1 MIKFSNIN
9 KEYQVGNQV
18 VKALS
23 QVNFEIEP
31 HQLTVILGPSGSGKS
46 TLLNI
51 LGGMVWIDRQK
62 GISVLMIDRLIS

>member
-18 VKALS
+18 VKALN

-46 TLLNI
+46 TL
-51 LGGMVWIDRQK
+51 
-62 GISVLMIDRLIS
+62 